1 LQTYRKIGKSIVEF
15 EQGGKA
21 KAEYGKQLLV
31 NLSKI
36 LKETG
41 KGFSRSN
48 LQYMRLF
55 YLHFPKMPDASGKLT
70 RSHYI
75 EILGLEDSLA
85 R

>member
-1 LQTYRKIGKSIVEF
+1 MEF